1 MKVQRLMSRDDQ
13 ERWDRRYA
21 GAQGPDG
28 PSHFLAEILSAEA
41 WSIPPGRGLDIAC
54 GMGRNALFLA
64 ARGFEVTAL
73 DISAVALAEARRRA
87 LARSLAVSWQQADLE
102 QIHLPQARYDLIVN
116 LNYLQR
122 SLIPQIHSALTVG
135 GRVIFET
142 YLIDQK
148 EIGDPKN
155 PEYLLAHNELLDL
168 FRACRVLYYR
178 EGKFADGGESSF
190 RAGILAQKVV

>member
-1 MKVQRLMSRDDQ
+1 MSWDDQ
-13 ERWDRRYA
+13 ERWDRQYA
-21 GAQGPDG
+21 VAPGPSG

-41 WSIPPGRGLDIAC
+41 WSIPPGRALDIAC

-64 ARGFEVTAL
+64 VRGFEVTAL

-87 LARSLAVSWQQADLE
+87 LAKFLTVSWQQADLE
-102 QIHLPQARYDLIVN
+102 QMHLPEAQYDLIVN
-116 LNYLQR
+116 INYLQR
-122 SLIPQIHSALTVG
+122 SLIPQIHSALTAG
-135 GRVIFET
+135 GHVIFET

-148 EIGDPKN
+148 EIGHPKN

-178 EGKFADGGESSF
+178 KGKFADRGESSF
-190 RAGILAQKVV
+190 RAGILAQKVA

>member
-1 MKVQRLMSRDDQ
+1 MSQDDQ

-28 PSHFLAEILSAEA
+28 PSNFLAEILSAEA
-41 WSIPPGRGLDIAC
+41 WSLPPGRALDIAC

-73 DISAVALAEARRRA
+73 DISAVALAVARRRA
-87 LARSLAVSWQQADLE
+87 LAMSLAVSWQQVDLE
-102 QIHLPQARYDLIVN
+102 QIHLPQAQYDLIVN
-116 LNYLQR
+116 FNYLQR
-122 SLIPQIHSALTVG
+122 SLISQIHSALAVG
-135 GRVIFET
+135 GHVIFET

-155 PEYLLAHNELLDL
+155 PEYLLAHNELLDR

-178 EGKFADGGESSF
+178 EGKFADGGEISF
-190 RAGILAQKVV
+190 RAAILAQKVV